1 MMSLLSVTVKK
12 ARYVGAQAPQ
22 FNTYVTL
29 KLQNVKSTTVTVK
42 GATPCWEQDFLFETN
57 DVNTGLLIEV
67 WSKGMIWDRAMG
79 YNWVPLQTVQ
89 YANEEGSGQWLSLD
103 AELVMRDGEVVGT
116 KSPTGHSILVDCRF
130 ELPFDPE
137 NAEAGELQRKLEM
150 LNNIMDQEARA
161 EQARRQMQYFG
172 HSRST
177 SNQFENEISAG
188 YSEDSDY
195 TSDLNY
201 PVGQHP
207 NSSASQ
213 FRTAAHQMHT
223 PQRSLETSRENSY
236 ERDDTPGQQQHPHHL
251 PAPYTHQQHL
261 SPGNYQRYHS
271 ASNQRFS
278 SNNTDE
284 YGYSSTGQPN
294 SMQQQ
299 DYNMDSD
306 PLFYNSRPPNYY
318 KQEYSSEN
326 TWGGCN
332 NYNYNQRNQGVD
344 YIEDSYYVT
353 MSPRRNKTGR
363 RPSLERQSTLYDES
377 SLYSTNFC
385 SKDKN
390 SQIVSYVQ
398 TNSQSFNQSYDE
410 YFDAS
415 SYISQEDRYGQDQ
428 EDRQWDSG
436 GYNKKSTSKRLPA
449 VPVVQNYLN
458 KNRSSII
465 AQEIYQSSDGYLSS
479 PTPKTRRRMPQI
491 PNKRSASRQSSVND
505 TEAHEGYCTPENTSH
520 RGASLPPTPT
530 KTQKVLARIAA
541 NTKSLPPT
549 PGRKLPQPNLNHRS
563 AKTRRNN
570 LMKRT
575 NSADYADYSNEDVSD
590 NAYIRQGAISA
601 REMYNEDYNYAY
613 QSIDNLTAQ
622 QQEELNVTSAI
633 DSSDYNRTSV
643 AVTVSQND
651 AFDAYQQSTEEYYFS
666 AQNERVY
673 ATEDYY
679 ETKTRETKR
688 KLLRGRVKSPL
699 LQQNT
704 DSLESRDDE
713 LKDSFETAVSSVS
726 SSLHQQRRVPPVPDI
741 YTTPEIVVNNT
752 TLVVSPD
759 SVDIPIITTNVNLQ
773 YHRDQT
779 EPVKAISTITSTNAT
794 VPDVTITEPNSTVPS
809 FPFKNGSSRGYLVQ
823 QDTIESSCL
832 QYQESI
838 DDDISFSTNER
849 LEIEYPERVTEE
861 PYLEHQESIESY
873 IEEEDIH
880 DISADYTKAI
890 NRDSPVSV
898 IHVTDDDISLRRG
911 SSQITV
917 VDPFHPSLQQQRPLE
932 PYVPIS
938 TRRPS
943 VDPYRSTSPVRR
955 SSGEALSSL
964 KATDDVYS
972 QQRKNSIDPYQ
983 QGAPRRPSVRH
994 SPVPLEYEE
1003 QEEGDLPLEDEEL
1016 NDKHEYLKEE
1026 IDEKPVRP
1034 QVTAQQR
1041 WHWAYNKIIM
1051 QLNVSTFFV
1060 LLYVR
1065 FFVLYTFNYYIFL
1078 GVPLRI
1084 NCNRKFLV
1092 RIRH

>member
-1 MMSLLSVTVKK
+1 
-12 ARYVGAQAPQ
+12 
-22 FNTYVTL
+22 
-29 KLQNVKSTTVTVK
+29 
-42 GATPCWEQDFLFETN
+42 
-57 DVNTGLLIEV
+57 
-67 WSKGMIWDRAMG
+67 MIWDRAMG

-116 KSPTGHSILVDCRF
+116 KGPTGHSILVDCRF

-177 SNQFENEISAG
+177 SNQFENDISAG

-236 ERDDTPGQQQHPHHL
+236 ERDDIPGQQQHHL
-251 PAPYTHQQHL
+251 PAPYAHQQHL
-261 SPGNYQRYHS
+261 SPGTYQRYNS
-271 ASNQRFS
+271 SSNQRYS
-278 SNNTDE
+278 PNNTDE
-284 YGYSSTGQPN
+284 YGYSSTVQTN

-306 PLFYNSRPPNYY
+306 PLFYNSRPPSYY
-318 KQEYSSEN
+318 KQDYSSEN
-326 TWGGCN
+326 TWAGCN
-332 NYNYNQRNQGVD
+332 NYNYSKQNQDVD

-353 MSPRRNKTGR
+353 SSPRKSKTGR
-363 RPSLERQSTLYDES
+363 RPSLERQPTLYDES
-377 SLYSTNFC
+377 SLYSSSFC

-390 SQIVSYVQ
+390 SHIVSYVQ
-398 TNSQSFNQSYDE
+398 ANSQSFNQSYDE
-410 YFDAS
+410 YYDAS
-415 SYISQEDRYGQDQ
+415 SYISQDDRYGQDQ

-436 GYNKKSTSKRLPA
+436 GYTKKGTSKRLPA

-458 KNRSSII
+458 KKRSSII

-505 TEAHEGYCTPENTSH
+505 TEAYDGYCTPENTSH

-530 KTQKVLARIAA
+530 KTPKVLARIAA

-549 PGRKLPQPNLNHRS
+549 PGRRLPQPNLNHRS
-563 AKTRRNN
+563 AKSKRNN

-575 NSADYADYSNEDVSD
+575 NSADYADYSNEDVYD

-601 REMYNEDYNYAY
+601 REVYNEDYNYAY
-613 QSIDNLTAQ
+613 QSIDNLTAH

-633 DSSDYNRTSV
+633 DSDYSRTSV

-651 AFDAYQQSTEEYYFS
+651 TFGAYQQSTEEYYFS
-666 AQNERVY
+666 AQDERDY
-673 ATEDYY
+673 PAEDYY
-679 ETKTRETKR
+679 EIKPKDTKR

-699 LQQNT
+699 VQQNT

-726 SSLHQQRRVPPVPDI
+726 SSMQQPRRVPQIPDT
-741 YTTPEIVVNNT
+741 YTTPEIVVNST
-752 TLVVSPD
+752 TSMVSPD
-759 SVDIPIITTNVNLQ
+759 SVDIPIITTSVNVQ
-773 YHRDQT
+773 YCRDQT
-779 EPVKAISTITSTNAT
+779 EPVKAISTITSTNTT
-794 VPDVTITEPNSTVPS
+794 VPDVTITEPNSTL
-809 FPFKNGSSRGYLVQ
+809 PFKNGTSRGYLVQ
-823 QDTIESSCL
+823 QDTIESNYL

-838 DDDISFSTNER
+838 DDDISFNINNR
-849 LEIEYPERVTEE
+849 LEIEYPEKITEE
-861 PYLEHQESIESY
+861 PYLEQQDSIESY
-873 IEEEDIH
+873 IEEDIH

-890 NRDSPVSV
+890 NRDSPASV
-898 IHVTDDDISLRRG
+898 IHITDDDGSLRRG

-917 VDPFHPSLQQQRPLE
+917 VDPFHPSLQQRPLE

-943 VDPYRSTSPVRR
+943 VDPYRASSPIRRTS
-955 SSGEALSSL
+955 GDALSLL
-964 KATDDVYS
+964 KTGEDVYS

-983 QGAPRRPSVRH
+983 QGAPRRASVRR

-1003 QEEGDLPLEDEEL
+1003 HEDAEIPLEDEEL
-1016 NDKHEYLKEE
+1016 DSKHDYLKEDIE
-1026 IDEKPVRP
+1026 VKPARP

-1051 QLNVSTFFV
+1051 QLNHLSLIPT
-1060 LLYVR
+1060 LL
-1065 FFVLYTFNYYIFL
+1065 
-1078 GVPLRI
+1078 
-1084 NCNRKFLV
+1084 
-1092 RIRH
+1092 